1 MQAELRHALDTAY
14 ERMKRAEPAPEA
26 FASNYALCLGIIIGG
41 QACDGMSD
49 EEAGQERAHL
59 AMLAALYEIGERVR
73 SDLGAQ

>member
-14 ERMKRAEPAPEA
+14 EGMKRSDPSPTA

-41 QACDGMSD
+41 RACDGMSD
-49 EEAGQERAHL
+49 AEAASERAHL

-73 SDLGAQ
+73 SDINSH